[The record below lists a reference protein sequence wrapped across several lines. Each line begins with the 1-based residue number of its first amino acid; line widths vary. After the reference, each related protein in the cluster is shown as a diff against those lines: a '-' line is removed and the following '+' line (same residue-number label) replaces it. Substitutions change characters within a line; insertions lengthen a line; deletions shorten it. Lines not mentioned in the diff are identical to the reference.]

1 MKSYINKS
9 IMVLFVIGIIA
20 CEKRLDEEV
29 FSELAPSTLFTSE
42 KGLSSV
48 LNSSYAYAHR
58 PGFQDS
64 WAAYH
69 LASMTTGEIWGQG
82 GSIENLWLS
91 EIDFTWD
98 GNHDHI
104 IAQWTI
110 YFNSIR
116 DANIVL
122 DNLDNEEFS
131 NEYKQLTEAE
141 AHFLR
146 GWDYSELYNLFG
158 PVPLYKTSTD
168 DPLLPRASESEV
180 QEFIE
185 QELLAAIANLPVQA
199 PAYGRASKGAAMAV
213 LCKYYLNTKQWQNAA
228 DVAEDIQDLGVYEL
242 LPNYGNVF
250 SIDNEGNNEILWAL
264 PKDATSPT
272 ASQAID
278 ALVFPPDYP
287 RPNPNNIVFAART
300 YLYDDFV
307 NSFDENDTRRNYI
320 ITEYVSTTTGEIVPG
335 LGDDRSF
342 PYKIEFDP
350 GAVGAAAGNDIP
362 AIRYSDILL
371 SRAEALNEISG
382 PTQTV
387 IDLINDVR
395 TRAGISPLTL
405 AGFTKETFREA
416 ILQERGWELF
426 FEGKRRE
433 DMIRQDVFISNA
445 VSRGKNAKDYHKL
458 FPIPQV
464 ELDANPDLVQNP
476 GY

>member
-9 IMVLFVIGIIA
+9 IILLVFIGIIA

-42 KGLSSV
+42 KGIKSV
-48 LNSSYAYAHR
+48 LNAAYAYAHR
-58 PGFQDS
+58 PGLQDS
-64 WAAYH
+64 WSSYH
-69 LASMTTGEIWGQG
+69 LASMTTGEVWGQG
-82 GSIENLWLS
+82 GSIENLWIS

-104 IAQWTI
+104 RAQWTI

-122 DNLDNEEFS
+122 DNLDNEAFSEEF
-131 NEYKQLTEAE
+131 KQLTEAE
-141 AHFLR
+141 VHFLR

-168 DPLLPRASESEV
+168 DPLLLRASESEV

-185 QELLAAIANLPVQA
+185 QELLTAISTLPVQA
-199 PAYGRASKGAAMAV
+199 PALGRASKGAAMAV
-213 LCKYYLNTKQWQNAA
+213 LCKYYLNTKQWENAA
-228 DVAEDIQDLGVYEL
+228 NMAEDIIDLGVYEL
-242 LPNYGNVF
+242 LPDYGQVF
-250 SIDNEGNNEILWAL
+250 SIANEGNNELIWVL
-264 PKDATSPT
+264 PKDGTSPT

-287 RPNPNNIVFAART
+287 RPYPNNTVFAART

-307 NSFDENDTRRNYI
+307 NSFDANDQRKNYI
-320 ITEYVSTTTGEIVPG
+320 ITEYVSTNTGEVVPG
-335 LGDDRSF
+335 LGNDRSF

-350 GAVGAAAGNDIP
+350 GSVGATAGNDIP
-362 AIRYSDILL
+362 AIRYADILL

-382 PTQTV
+382 PTQPA
-387 IDLINDVR
+387 IDLINEVR
-395 TRAGISPLTL
+395 NRAGIDDLTL
-405 AGFTKETFREA
+405 SGFTKESLRETL
-416 ILQERGWELF
+416 LQERAWELF

-433 DMIRQDVFISNA
+433 DMIRQGVFISDA
-445 VSRGKNAKDYHKL
+445 VSRGKSAQDYHRL

-464 ELDANPDLVQNP
+464 ELDANPGLIQNT